1 FTGAAS
7 GFGRRAAE
15 RFAGEGAHLVL
26 GDIQDRALEE
36 TAEMARKAGARVVT
50 RITNV
55 TSAAAV
61 EALVRAATETF
72 GRLDIALNN
81 AGVAHG

>member
-1 FTGAAS
+1 
-7 GFGRRAAE
+7 
-15 RFAGEGAHLVL
+15 
-26 GDIQDRALEE
+26 
-36 TAEMARKAGARVVT
+36 RKAGARVVT

-61 EALVRAATETF
+61 DALVRAATETF

-81 AGVAHG
+81 AGVAHGTVKIQDTDEALMRRMIDVNVMGVFHGLKAQIPVMEK